1 MPVFKKPED
10 QGDSELESQRTILPV
25 LEFRFFF
32 ILKGER
38 MWFVAAN
45 VLVLGSFVLAGIHI
59 GRLSHNVPV
68 NSKRNVIL
76 FSATLYL
83 CMNEKLLYL

>member
-1 MPVFKKPED
+1 
-10 QGDSELESQRTILPV
+10 
-25 LEFRFFF
+25 
-32 ILKGER
+32 